1 MILFQFKYFD
11 IGRQVCQHIVGMK
24 PVTIGEV
31 PAVTADTNEF
41 KFNDDE
47 TRLLYQEFLMKSDAR
62 VADFL
67 AEHKATV
74 NDFVRFECGELV
86 EGEPNVQSE

>member
-1 MILFQFKYFD
+1 
-11 IGRQVCQHIVGMK
+11 MK
-24 PVTIGEV
+24 PVTIGDV
-31 PAVTADTNEF
+31 PAVTADTIES
-41 KFNDDE
+41 KFSDDE

-67 AEHKATV
+67 AEHKAAV
-74 NDFVRFECGELV
+74 NDFVRFECGEHV